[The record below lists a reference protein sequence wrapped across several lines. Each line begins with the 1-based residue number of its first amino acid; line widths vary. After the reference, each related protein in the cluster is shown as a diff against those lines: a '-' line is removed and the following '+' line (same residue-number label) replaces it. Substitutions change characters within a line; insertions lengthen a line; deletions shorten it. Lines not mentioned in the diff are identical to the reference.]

1 MSTPRCVVLAS
12 ALAALA
18 ACTAPVVSPASGEA
32 PFAPAVP
39 LQAAEVPAAPA
50 PCALDGAGVFY
61 VAGADPTRPL
71 VRYADGQVG
80 PLDHCAIRT
89 ANKLSRRIPPVYVN
103 GAPIGFC

>member
-1 MSTPRCVVLAS
+1 VLHPRRLPL
-12 ALAALA
+12 ALACASLA
-18 ACTAPVVSPASGEA
+18 ACSAPRASLQVLETPQARSEA
-32 PFAPAVP
+32 PP
-39 LQAAEVPAAPA
+39 PAAQPA
-50 PCALDGAGVFY
+50 ACVLDGAGVFY